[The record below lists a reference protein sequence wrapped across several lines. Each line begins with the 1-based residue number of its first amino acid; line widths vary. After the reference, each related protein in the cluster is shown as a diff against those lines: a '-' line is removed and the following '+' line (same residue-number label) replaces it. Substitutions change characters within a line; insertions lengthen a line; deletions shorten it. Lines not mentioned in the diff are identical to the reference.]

1 MKPYFARHRFYLLK
15 EFLKTFFLNLTF
27 SLLWAD
33 KICYHHVNKAKVYF
47 QTLVNM
53 CCIKTYSKLSPILNF
68 NGNAL
73 LTFLFTSLIEFSNFY
88 DIWIDFKAQRF
99 SANANSKRIIWT
111 YVILPYNIWRIHK
124 TLLVRTNIFVSM

>member
-15 EFLKTFFLNLTF
+15 EFFEDIFLESDFFT
-27 SLLWAD
+27 SLSWQNMLSPREQGQSL
-33 KICYHHVNKAKVYF
+33 F

-111 YVILPYNIWRIHK
+111 YVILPYNIWSIHK
-124 TLLVRTNIFVSM
+124 TLAVRTNIFVSM